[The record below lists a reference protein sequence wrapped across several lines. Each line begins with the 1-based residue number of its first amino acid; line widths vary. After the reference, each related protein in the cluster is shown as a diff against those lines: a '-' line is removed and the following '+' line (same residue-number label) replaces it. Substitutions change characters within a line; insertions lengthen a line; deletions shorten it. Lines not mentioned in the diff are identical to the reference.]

1 MSLVQKNRPHR
12 LCVSHKTMSA
22 ERATGTRGSKTTA
35 NDPNLDTQSDDVY
48 DTNHL
53 APPQASQTRKHRTS
67 AMIEGTPCDMEVDS
81 GSELSIIS
89 EKTNEKIMKKMLYRV
104 SHFNRKSD
112 FHCNTV
118 QIKGV
123 YKVHVKHGSF
133 EGDLKLKRHGDS
145 G

>member
-1 MSLVQKNRPHR
+1 
-12 LCVSHKTMSA
+12 MSA

-35 NDPNLDTQSDDVY
+35 NVLNLDTQSDEVY

-53 APPQASQTRKHRTS
+53 APPQASQTRTHQTS

-81 GSELSIIS
+81 GSELLIIS
-89 EKTNEKIMKKMLYRV
+89 EQTNEKIMKKMLYRV

-123 YKVHVKHGSF
+123 YKVHVKHGKF
-133 EGDLKLKRHGDS
+133 EGDLKLLVARGQRRNPPRHGLV
-145 G
+145 